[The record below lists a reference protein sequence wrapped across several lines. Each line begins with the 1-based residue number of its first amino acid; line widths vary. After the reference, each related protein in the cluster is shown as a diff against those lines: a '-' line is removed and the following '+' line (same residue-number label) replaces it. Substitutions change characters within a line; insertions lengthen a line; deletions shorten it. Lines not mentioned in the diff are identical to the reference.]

1 MFFPDAMCE
10 NCPEDEIKLIP
21 LRFIGGADKG
31 GRKRGPYRSYA
42 YGDIYMMRP
51 GYADVPWFEH
61 PDAQGE
67 EKEAEPGDE
76 YINEIISPP
85 PSAGLTK
92 SFNKGDPLTDNDFVL
107 GMDDATLKH
116 FIVGQ
121 GGKVDG
127 RWGRDKLIEEAR
139 KLQ

>member
-1 MFFPDAMCE
+1 M
-10 NCPEDEIKLIP
+10 K
-21 LRFIGGADKG
+21 
-31 GRKRGPYRSYA
+31 
-42 YGDIYMMRP
+42 RP

-61 PDAQGE
+61 PDAKDE
-67 EKEAEPGDE
+67 EKEPEPGDE
-76 YINEIISPP
+76 YIGEILSPT

-92 SFNKGDPLTDNDFVL
+92 TFNKGDPLTDNDFVL

>member
-1 MFFPDAMCE
+1 MCE
-10 NCPEDEIKLIP
+10 NCPDEEIELIP

-31 GRKRGPYRSYA
+31 GRKRGPYRSFVT
-42 YGDIYMMRP
+42 GQIYKMKP
-51 GYADVPWFEH
+51 EYESVPWFES
-61 PDAQGE
+61 PDARKE
-67 EKEAEPGDE
+67 EIPPEPGDE

-85 PSAGLTK
+85 PSPGLTK
-92 SFNKGDPLTDNDFVL
+92 AFNQGDPQTDDDFVL
-107 GMDDATLKH
+107 GMDDATLKY